1 MVAKDKKTD
10 VLFPKNLEDEVEKEG
25 MELDEGI
32 RKELVKDWNDI
43 TRVPPFERIK
53 ELKDNKIEP
62 SEEYIHEFR
71 VVEGDPRNRKSGRR
85 GKPVKMVNQHLGID
99 FMLDFNA

>member
-10 VLFPKNLEDEVEKEG
+10 VLFPKNLDDEVEKEVLD
-25 MELDEGI
+25 LDEDI
-32 RKELVKDWNDI
+32 LKEMRKDWEEI
-43 TRVPPFERIK
+43 PRVPPFERIK

-71 VVEGDPRNRKSGRR
+71 VVEGDPKNKKTGRR
-85 GKPVKMVNQHLGID
+85 GKPIKMVNQHLGID